1 MENMDFLP
9 PSAPNLVSKRE
20 TYMAYCLK
28 IKSIWLIEN
37 VDLFKSTKYYK
48 QLKVCIFKRK
58 VTIVCIIIVL
68 KQSLNCN
75 QSCQKW

>member
-20 TYMAYCLK
+20 TYMSYCLK

-48 QLKVCIFKRK
+48 QWKVCIF
-58 VTIVCIIIVL
+58 
-68 KQSLNCN
+68 
-75 QSCQKW
+75 